1 MQFIQ
6 KATDRS
12 WNVGHSLQSQTSEVK
27 AIRVHFSDG
36 ISLVLVDTPG
46 FDDTNK
52 SDLDILKIIARWF
65 EDVYV
70 HRCRLY
76 HHIFNTFTVIGMI
89 SRFLVFYTC
98 TESQTIEWAERH
110 KKT

>member
-12 WNVGHSLQSQTSEVK
+12 WNVGHSLQSHTSEVK
-27 AIRVHFSDG
+27 AIRVLFSDG

-52 SDLDILKIIARWF
+52 SDLDILKIIAKWF
-65 EDVYV
+65 EDAYV

-76 HHIFNTFTVIGMI
+76 CHWTQHVHSYRHDLEI
-89 SRFLVFYTC
+89 SGVLYLH
-98 TESQTIEWAERH
+98 TIEWAGRH
-110 KKT
+110 KRT